1 MDDDIS
7 RMNTEKT
14 EGEIIF
20 DHLRNFKQPKDKK
33 TITKEILKMLQE
45 WNPKEDE
52 QQNEIKKSKI
62 RAR

>member
-33 TITKEILKMLQE
+33 TITKEILKIAL
-45 WNPKEDE
+45 
-52 QQNEIKKSKI
+52 
-62 RAR
+62 

>member
-52 QQNEIKKSKI
+52 QQNEIELKKNST
-62 RAR
+62 